1 MRLLR
6 LILGILNTNG
16 YCQSHIS
23 PFIKKFLIALEID
36 STMKTK
42 IALFIGL
49 LLAAN
54 VSFADLKIGVVN
66 IPAVLEKAPQAEKAK
81 KRLEQ
86 EFKPRDNQLVS
97 QQKEIQGLQEK
108 LKKDASVMG
117 ESQRNKVESELQNK
131 IRDAKRSQQEFSED
145 FNAKRNEELGKL
157 QRRIVEAIKAI
168 AKDQEFDLILTD
180 GVIYSSPQMD
190 ITSQLQ
196 QKLST
201 IPE

>member
-1 MRLLR
+1 
-6 LILGILNTNG
+6 
-16 YCQSHIS
+16 
-23 PFIKKFLIALEID
+23 
-36 STMKTK
+36 MKTK
-42 IALFIGL
+42 IAFFIGL
-49 LLAAN
+49 LLVAN
-54 VSFADLKIGVVN
+54 VGFAELKIGVVN

-108 LKKDASVMG
+108 LKKDGPVMG
-117 ESQRNKVESELQNK
+117 ESQRNKLETELQNK

-190 ITSQLQ
+190 VTSQLQ

-201 IPE
+201 ISE